1 MSTDPTAEHIDAVAD
16 IVCGALG
23 WLRVSAIDRKAS
35 RAILTSTDPAVH
47 PSLAASLPA
56 EVMLAALVDRGTL
69 TERRRN
75 FPVWGERPHTACDAG
90 FVLDARPKA
99 HLVGWQEKRQFVTT
113 WEAKP

>member
-16 IVCGALG
+16 I
-23 WLRVSAIDRKAS
+23 LRRHLPDWTAA

-47 PSLAASLPA
+47 ASLAASLPA